1 MNNRTLAKFQDP
13 GIKDQYLE
21 KYGDPLDE
29 VSPQD
34 LMDLMENLWL
44 STRGSYAALRDSLT
58 RKGMDP
64 WTTRQE
70 LAQAYFKAM
79 YLREHDLDEESDKSK
94 VEDVTD
100 FIRVRIMDSIRE
112 FQALEAE
119 QDARTRDKFGIRMP
133 RGY

>member
-1 MNNRTLAKFQDP
+1 MYPRALAKFQDQA
-13 GIKDQYLE
+13 IKDQYLE

-44 STRGSYAALRDSLT
+44 STRGNYASLRDGLT
-58 RKGMDP
+58 RKGVDP
-64 WTTRQE
+64 WTCRQQ

-79 YLREHDLDEESDKSK
+79 YLREHELDEDEDKSK

-100 FIRVRIMDSIRE
+100 FILVRIHDHIRE
-112 FQALEAE
+112 FQAREAE

>member
-1 MNNRTLAKFQDP
+1 LNHRVLAKFQDP
-13 GIKDQYLE
+13 GIKEQYLE
-21 KYGDPLDE
+21 KYGDPLEE

-44 STRGSYAALRDSLT
+44 STRGSYAQLRDALT
-58 RKGMDP
+58 RKGRDP
-64 WTTRQE
+64 WTARQE

-79 YLREHDLDEESDKSK
+79 YLREHDLDETADKSK

-100 FIRVRIMDSIRE
+100 FIQVRIMDLIRE
-112 FQALEAE
+112 FQAQEAE

>member
-1 MNNRTLAKFQDP
+1 MNQRALAKFQDP
-13 GIKDQYLE
+13 GIKEQYLE

-34 LMDLMENLWL
+34 LIDLMENLWL
-44 STRGSYAALRDSLT
+44 SRRGTYATLRDSLT

-64 WTTRQE
+64 WTCRQE
-70 LAQAYFKAM
+70 LAQAYFLAM
-79 YLREHDLDEESDKSK
+79 YVRENDLDEEADKSK

-100 FIRVRIMDSIRE
+100 FIRCRIMDQIRE
-112 FQALEAE
+112 FQAREAE
-119 QDARTRDKFGIRMP
+119 QDKGARDKFGIRMP